1 MQYGIPTG
9 RSWQGYR
16 WLGTFGSREITQR
29 TGREELNAVTVIDA
43 SQHAAPPPPR
53 RSRAE
58 QVYEDL
64 RSQIVNGTLRPNQR
78 LIEVEVAG
86 QFAVSRTPVRE
97 SLQRLA
103 AEGLVTPVR
112 RGWAVK
118 ERTLE
123 EIREIYEVREALE
136 GYAARLAAERIE
148 PEQLALVTR
157 IAEERER
164 VARIPANRQLLVSSN
179 DRFHAEIF
187 KACGNA
193 RLIERIERN
202 LDYYYNVHVAA
213 LYDEEDWRQSTRQH
227 FDLVAAL
234 QTHNGTAAEQTTR
247 QHIRDALRIILE
259 RS

>member
-1 MQYGIPTG
+1 M
-9 RSWQGYR
+9 
-16 WLGTFGSREITQR
+16 RED
-29 TGREELNAVTVIDA
+29 REELNAVMVTDE
-43 SQHAAPPPPR
+43 SQPAGPPPR
-53 RSRAE
+53 RNRAA

-64 RSQIVNGTLRPNQR
+64 RSQIVSGRLRPNQR
-78 LIEVEVAG
+78 LIEVEVAS

-118 ERTLE
+118 ERTLA

-136 GYAARLAAERIE
+136 GYACRLAAERID
-148 PEQLALVTR
+148 PEQLALVTK
-157 IAEERER
+157 IAEEREK
-164 VARIPANRQLLVSSN
+164 VARTPANRELLVGSN
-179 DRFHAEIF
+179 DRFHSEIF
-187 KACGNA
+187 KSCGNA

-202 LDYYYNVHVAA
+202 LDYYYNVQVAA
-213 LYDEEDWRQSTRQH
+213 LYTHEDWRESTRQH

-234 QTHNGTAAEQTTR
+234 QARNGAAAEQTMR
-247 QHIRDALRIILE
+247 QHIRDALRVIVE